1 MHNTGH
7 VSVRKFNLTDDRMF
21 VSHKRLPGPNQR
33 RAMFERRRNFGEIGN
48 GLEQRMESSNTRPIR
63 QSVRSPAN
71 CGYLLMNAR
80 KLNAVMVK
88 RVDQT
93 PH

>member
-1 MHNTGH
+1 
-7 VSVRKFNLTDDRMF
+7 MF

-48 GLEQRMESSNTRPIR
+48 GLEQRVKVYEHAAHKTIR
-63 QSVRSPAN
+63 EVA
-71 CGYLLMNAR
+71 G
-80 KLNAVMVK
+80 KLRIFVDECAKTERVIVK